1 MPNLQGQVNAQ
12 RQQQQNLQI
21 NYGLTQEQIR
31 NGGYSPAELEA
42 LEMKRKEMEDEFFRQ
57 LVQNEKYKELGNL
70 QNYLTERSQKVWTQ
84 NFDECEKKAH
94 MIFAKFRK
102 LYGKNVGK
110 KDWEE
115 RSRELAQLKADAIA
129 LTETMDQKDQAQEA
143 IRDKA
148 TFQDFDAEIKVMIK
162 KSSDSDSPTYK
173 AVVAVAKEYMDTKDL
188 SEQLKL
194 IRRMQAC
201 MQDYAKLRY
210 KTTYGT
216 KVGKRRMAQITKLLA
231 MSDKFLEFQ
240 EFIDLKTQNTKFADT
255 MDHEAKHEEA
265 AEFEETR
272 RRYERIATTRFL
284 DERWFQI
291 CLPYKRDENGKV
303 TEDTKANYDIDMKF
317 LKAYQSNNT
326 KRQMAA
332 IARIF
337 LKQNLLDYTKDDLT
351 KKNIF
356 KVPKSVYGKD
366 VQQSNKPNL
375 LDFISELGQRTQEYN
390 NLIDYMSARI
400 TNESLGISI
409 GAMFPHMITIGINND
424 TLEKFKMI
432 GPRQQMVD
440 MVDGMLKNA
449 RKVYDKKHQPL
460 DPVLENRLRALIAE
474 VDREEQEEKQN
485 PASPEYLKE
494 LCRYQVKRKKLYE
507 DKAQAL
513 INERYSDHINGENK
527 YWKKKSHLGSL
538 LLPYTLKKDGQ
549 VASKSEEFFKY
560 NEKIMPLLHSED
572 PEDRIAALAS
582 VFLRLRKFDYAKDVP
597 TDSTIAEYDK
607 QMLETPGFVSQ
618 YQAFGDF
625 LAEEAKRSPDHPMI
639 KYMKKVYENPLTAY
653 SLSLVNTNRYA
664 HGYDN
669 NGTFMNNVELENQ
682 SQKTFADIAELATEE
697 MKKQRAENK
706 NQLVYTDETEETR
719 LKQLCENK
727 GLKIFSK

>member
-21 NYGLTQEQIR
+21 NYGLTQEQIQ
-31 NGGYSPAELEA
+31 NGGYTQAELEA
-42 LEMKRKEMEDEFFRQ
+42 LEMKRKELEDEFFRQ
-57 LVQNEKYKELGNL
+57 LINDEKYKELGNL
-70 QNYLTERSQKVWTQ
+70 QNYLTERSQKIWTQ
-84 NFDECEKKAH
+84 NFDECEKKADK
-94 MIFAKFRK
+94 IFAKFRK
-102 LYGKNVGK
+102 LYGKNAGEK
-110 KDWEE
+110 NWEE

-129 LTETMDQKDQAQEA
+129 LTETMAQKDQAQEA

-148 TFQDFDAEIKVMIK
+148 TFQDFDAEIKVLIK

-173 AVVAVAKEYMDTKDL
+173 AVVTLAKEYMNTKDL
-188 SEQLKL
+188 SEQLKI
-194 IRRMQAC
+194 IRRMQPC
-201 MQDYAKLRY
+201 MQEYAKLRY

-216 KVGKRRMAQITKLLA
+216 KEGKRRMAQVTKLLA

-240 EFIDLKTQNTKFADT
+240 EYVDLKTQNTKFAAT
-255 MDHEAKHEEA
+255 MDHEAKYEEA
-265 AEFEETR
+265 EEFEETR
-272 RRYERIATTRFL
+272 RRYERITTTRFL

-303 TEDTKANYDIDMKF
+303 TEDTKANYDTSMKF

-351 KKNIF
+351 RENIF
-356 KVPKSVYGKD
+356 KLPKSVFGKD
-366 VQQSNKPNL
+366 IQRSNKPIL
-375 LDFISELGQRTQEYN
+375 LDFMKELSQRTKEYDTLLN
-390 NLIDYMSARI
+390 YMSDRI
-400 TNESLGISI
+400 TDKSLVIMV
-409 GAMFPHMITIGINND
+409 ATMFPHMLSIGINND
-424 TLEKFKMI
+424 SLAKLEQP
-432 GPRQQMVD
+432 GSRESMVT
-440 MVDGMLKNA
+440 MADGMLKDA
-449 RKVYDKKHQPL
+449 RKVFDRKHQPL

-507 DKAQAL
+507 DKAQTL
-513 INERYSDHINGENK
+513 INERYSDHITGENK
-527 YWKKKSHLGSL
+527 YWKKNSHLGSL
-538 LLPYTLKKDGQ
+538 LLPYTVNKDGQ
-549 VASKSEEFFKY
+549 VTSKSEEFFKY

-582 VFLRLRKFDYAKDVP
+582 VFLRLRKFDYAKGLP
-597 TDSTIAEYDK
+597 TGSTIAEYDK

-653 SLSLVNTNRYA
+653 SLSLVSTNRYA

-669 NGTFMNNVELENQ
+669 KGAFMNNAQLEDQ
-682 SQKTFADIAELATEE
+682 SQKTFDDIVQLTSEE
-697 MKKQRAENK
+697 MKKQKAEKNNK
-706 NQLVYTDETEETR
+706 LSYTDETEDAK
-719 LKQLCENK
+719 LKQLCESR
-727 GLKIFSK
+727 GLKVFNK